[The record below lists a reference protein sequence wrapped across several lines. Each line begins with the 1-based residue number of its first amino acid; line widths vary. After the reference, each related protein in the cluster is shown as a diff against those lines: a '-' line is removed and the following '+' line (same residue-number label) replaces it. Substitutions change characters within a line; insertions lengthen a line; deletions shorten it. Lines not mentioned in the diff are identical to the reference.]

1 MNRKD
6 RIFLLAY
13 YGLVILLTYIVE
25 YLAISKPLN
34 ITSFII
40 LNLLNVLLFYS
51 FYYEYH
57 FVINM
62 KSSTYEKIKVTDDL
76 VSEFEDSIRIEN
88 MIGNMSDDEFYSF
101 ISTDRYGG
109 DNADVGAILNL
120 LEKIKSI
127 PMYESKEKIIYKK
140 LKEIRQ

>member
-1 MNRKD
+1 MG
-6 RIFLLAY
+6 ILIIAFLVNYLTIYTLY
-13 YGLVILLTYIVE
+13 YGNKLLLYE
-25 YLAISKPLN
+25 ENS
-34 ITSFII
+34 TSE
-40 LNLLNVLLFYS
+40 N
-51 FYYEYH
+51 
-57 FVINM
+57 
-62 KSSTYEKIKVTDDL
+62 IKVTDDL